1 VGRLGRCLVEG
12 GSFQSKQRL
21 AIMDYLLQI
30 SACWSTAPHNY
41 KLPICFESSEG
52 SGHGQPSPM
61 AVTGGV
67 S

>member
-1 VGRLGRCLVEG
+1 VGRRGRCLVEG

-41 KLPICFESSEG
+41 KLPFALNRARAPDTVNR
-52 SGHGQPSPM
+52 HLWQ
-61 AVTGGV
+61 
-67 S
+67 